1 MPEILKRIFLR
12 KRINTARRIAGG
24 FALLILAG
32 ALLLMLPVSSRTGET
47 TPFLTALF
55 TSTSATCVTGLTL
68 VDTGTY
74 FSVFGQAVLLCLIQ
88 IGGLGFMTIL
98 CFVYILSKK
107 RIGLRNR
114 MLIAKTM
121 GLDSLEGVVALAKQ
135 VLGITL
141 ACEAF
146 GAVILSA
153 RFAPR
158 FGILKGVW
166 FGIFHSVSAFCNAG
180 FDIIGDGASMLSY
193 RNDPVVLITLAL
205 LIVIGGLGFIVWKEI
220 IKKKSWRK
228 LSIYSRVVITATVF
242 LIVFGAAAYFVLEYN
257 NPATIG
263 SDSAA
268 EKILAAFFQSVTT
281 RTAGFD
287 AMRQS
292 NMTEQSKLWSIVLMM
307 IGGASGSTA
316 GGVKVGT
323 VTLVFVSL
331 FAVLRSRKDIVILNR
346 RVGHSVIIHAMALLV
361 LWLALVTAGAA
372 IVSLADGRSVT
383 DSLYEVASAYSTVG
397 LSVGI
402 SGGASV
408 LTKLLLIVYMFFG
421 RVGITTISVMFIAR
435 SSQKQDIRYPEGDFL
450 VG

>member
-1 MPEILKRIFLR
+1 MLRILKRIFFR

-32 ALLLMLPVSSRTGET
+32 ALLLMLPVSSRTGEV

-88 IGGLGFMTIL
+88 VGGLGFMTIL

-107 RIGLRNR
+107 QIGLRNR
-114 MLIAKTM
+114 MLIAQTM
-121 GLDSLEGVVALAKQ
+121 GVDSLEGVVALAKQ
-135 VLGITL
+135 VLGTTL

-146 GAVILSA
+146 GAIILAA

-158 FGILKGVW
+158 FGILKGIW

-193 RNDPVVLITLAL
+193 RHDPVVLTTLAL
-205 LIVIGGLGFIVWKEI
+205 LIIIGGLGFIVWNEI
-220 IKKKSWRK
+220 FKKKPWRK
-228 LSIYSRVVITATVF
+228 FSMYSRVVITATIF
-242 LIVFGAAAYFVLEYN
+242 LIVFGAAVYFVLEYN

-263 SDSAA
+263 GDSVG

-287 AMRQS
+287 AISQS

-346 RVGHSVIIHAMALLV
+346 RVGHSSIIHAMALLV
-361 LWLALVTAGAA
+361 LWLALTAVGAA
-372 IVSLADGRSVT
+372 IVSLAENMSVI
-383 DSLYEVASAYSTVG
+383 DSAYEVASAYSTVG

-402 SGGASV
+402 SSGASL

-421 RVGITTISVMFIAR
+421 RVGIMTISVVFIAR
-435 SSQKQDIRYPEGDFL
+435 ASKAQDIRYPEGDFL